1 LLKDHYLTEQTLV
14 VVGGG
19 TAGLAIA
26 SRLSEFASVA
36 VLEAGGRYEQDNGN
50 QSVVPYYGL
59 IMPVLGTSEAYP
71 PQSLID
77 WDLLSTAQSAAGN
90 RRIHY
95 AQGKTLGGSSAINTM
110 AYHRATAGSYQRWAD
125 LVEDQSYTYDKVL
138 PYFKKSA
145 TVTPPDLAKRN
156 APNATVRY
164 NESAFDNALQGPLQV
179 SWANWVDPA
188 QSWLVRALQGVGQK
202 LSVVG
207 FSSGSLNGGAWV
219 PTTID
224 PKHATR
230 STSKS
235 SYLDEMEGKPMLR
248 LTIYLHSQASRVIF
262 DKDKNAIGVAVLLEG
277 DEHMISARKE
287 VILSAGVFHSPQL
300 LMLSG
305 EKYFMIFRLFVC

>member
-1 LLKDHYLTEQTLV
+1 MLKEHYLTEQTLV

-50 QSVVPYYGL
+50 QSVVPYHGL

-125 LVEDQSYTYDKVL
+125 LVGDQSYTYDKVL

-145 TVTPPDLAKRN
+145 TITPLTSQN
-156 APNATVRY
+156 AMRRMRRC
-164 NESAFDNALQGPLQV
+164 D
-179 SWANWVDPA
+179 
-188 QSWLVRALQGVGQK
+188 
-202 LSVVG
+202 
-207 FSSGSLNGGAWV
+207 
-219 PTTID
+219 TT
-224 PKHATR
+224 TQ
-230 STSKS
+230 
-235 SYLDEMEGKPMLR
+235 R
-248 LTIYLHSQASRVIF
+248 LTTLSKALSKYRGLIGLIQPRV
-262 DKDKNAIGVAVLLEG
+262 G
-277 DEHMISARKE
+277 S
-287 VILSAGVFHSPQL
+287 
-300 LMLSG
+300 
-305 EKYFMIFRLFVC
+305 